1 MVLPLADLPP
11 RFWAKVTPG
20 RGGCW
25 VWTARRALNGYG
37 QFVVDRRTRS
47 THRLAYEAL
56 VGPIPDGLVLDHLC
70 RNRACCNPDHLE
82 PVTPAEN
89 AARGVEATKTHC
101 LRGHALTGDNL
112 VIKKRGRLT
121 PVRNCRTCNNE
132 RRSAAH
138 RRAVAD
144 AAQLSLRSAS

>member
-1 MVLPLADLPP
+1 MTAALADLPA

-25 VWTARRALNGYG
+25 VWTGALNTNGYG
-37 QFVVDRRTRS
+37 QSFIAGRAQS

-56 VGPIPDGLVLDHLC
+56 AGPIPDGLVLDHLC

-89 AARGVEATKTHC
+89 AARGAEATKTRC
-101 LRGHALTGDNL
+101 LRGHLLAGDNL
-112 VIKKRGRLT
+112 VIKKRGRLA